1 MPRIAVVQ
9 IEPSYMD
16 PAAGLARIEE
26 FTAEAAGQGAEI
38 VVFPELLVP
47 GYPRYIGDPFP
58 HTDEGQAS
66 WADIQR
72 YHRAYV
78 EHAQVVPGPY
88 TDALGHVARTHGVT
102 LVVGLAER
110 HPSIR
115 STLWNTGVVIGP
127 DGRYLGK
134 HRKLVAVMH
143 ERLYFNRG
151 GREDIRTFQT
161 PEANLGVCLC
171 FENLQPLFRRALGRL
186 GEEIHCAL
194 WTGPTPRSMAA
205 EGVHLEQHREM
216 GVTHA
221 LDTGTFVAIS
231 SQVTAREPDGGEH
244 GSWWSHSG
252 GSYIIDPLGRTIAS
266 VPDWEEGIAVADCD
280 LSLIDDARLVWN
292 AYSDDARDDLFGPGP
307 VGDPV
312 SALSAPLPAAG
323 LAAGADGQVEA
334 APGQLALPSAEGAY
348 EGAGHGD

>member
-1 MPRIAVVQ
+1 
-9 IEPSYMD
+9 
-16 PAAGLARIEE
+16 
-26 FTAEAAGQGAEI
+26 
-38 VVFPELLVP
+38 
-47 GYPRYIGDPFP
+47 
-58 HTDEGQAS
+58 
-66 WADIQR
+66 
-72 YHRAYV
+72 
-78 EHAQVVPGPY
+78 
-88 TDALGHVARTHGVT
+88 
-102 LVVGLAER
+102 
-110 HPSIR
+110 
-115 STLWNTGVVIGP
+115 
-127 DGRYLGK
+127 
-134 HRKLVAVMH
+134 
-143 ERLYFNRG
+143 
-151 GREDIRTFQT
+151 
-161 PEANLGVCLC
+161 
-171 FENLQPLFRRALGRL
+171 
-186 GEEIHCAL
+186 
-194 WTGPTPRSMAA
+194 
-205 EGVHLEQHREM
+205 M

-231 SQVTAREPDGGEH
+231 SQVTAREPVGGEH

-292 AYSDDARDDLFGPGP
+292 AFSDDARDDLFGPGP